1 MKLLLLF
8 LAVATFALSA
18 SQTTFA
24 AFLKADKATHVRV
37 MSEEEECPPDPP
49 DPIDDPE

>member
-8 LAVATFALSA
+8 LMAATFALT

-24 AFLKADKATHVRV
+24 ALLKADKTTHVRV

>member
-8 LAVATFALSA
+8 LMAATFALT

-24 AFLKADKATHVRV
+24 MFLKADKATHVRV
-37 MSEEEECPPDPP
+37 MSEEDECPPDPP

>member
-8 LAVATFALSA
+8 LMAATFALT

-24 AFLKADKATHVRV
+24 TFLKASDKSASIRV
-37 MSEEEECPPDPP
+37 MNEKDGCDDDEE
-49 DPIDDPE
+49 DDDSPE